1 MKTDFEIRKDVE
13 EELRWDPDIDPTD
26 IAVKVNSGIV
36 ALTGFVRN
44 YSDKYEAEVDAKRVA
59 GVHGVAN
66 DLEVRLPTATG
77 RPDPELARDAV
88 AALKTQL
95 PFSWEDLKVIVKEG
109 WVTLEGE
116 LEWNYQRDMAE
127 SAMRRLPG
135 IRGISNFTTLKA
147 KVMPR
152 EVKHRIIA
160 AFHRS
165 AQIDANRVSVET
177 SDGQITLKGSVR
189 SWAEREEAQ
198 RAAWATPG
206 VNRVDNQITVSG

>member
-36 ALTGFVRN
+36 ALTGFVRS

-66 DLEVRLPTATG
+66 DLEVRLLTATG